1 MTGRVELTRKQNF
14 IHIFARRSTIGLN
27 TEIDMSTKSET
38 TKQELLPAVIETRT
52 AILQAASQL
61 SHEEQNTVFLGVW
74 SVKDLIAHLIG
85 WDYANL
91 AAAKDIQA
99 GKLPGF
105 YAHQD
110 KDWKTFNAELVAK
123 YKRDDF
129 EELSALSRDSQG
141 QLIEYLESIP
151 PENIEKDFGVR
162 TARNYKVT
170 IERLMQAELKDG
182 QEHLKQIQDFAA
194 TL

>member
-1 MTGRVELTRKQNF
+1 M
-14 IHIFARRSTIGLN
+14 
-27 TEIDMSTKSET
+27 
-38 TKQELLPAVIETRT
+38 
-52 AILQAASQL
+52 
-61 SHEEQNTVFLGVW
+61 
-74 SVKDLIAHLIG
+74 IAHLIG

-99 GKLPGF
+99 GKLPEF
-105 YAHQD
+105 YAHYD

-141 QLIEYLESIP
+141 QLIAYLESVP
-151 PENIEKDFGVR
+151 AEAFEKDFGVR
-162 TARNYKVT
+162 TGRNYKVT
-170 IERLMQAELKDG
+170 IARLMQAELKDG
-182 QEHLKQIQDFAA
+182 QEHLEQIQEFSA

>member
-1 MTGRVELTRKQNF
+1 MKL
-14 IHIFARRSTIGLN
+14 
-27 TEIDMSTKSET
+27 KSENI
-38 TKQELLPAVIETRT
+38 QELLLAIIETRT
-52 AILQAASQL
+52 AVLQAASQL
-61 SHEEQNTVFLGVW
+61 PPKAQDTAFLGVW

-99 GKLPGF
+99 GKLPEF

-110 KDWKTFNAELVAK
+110 KDWKTFNAALVAK

-129 EELSALSRDSQG
+129 EELLVLERDSQG

-151 PENIEKDFGVR
+151 AEVIEKDFGVR
-162 TARNYKVT
+162 TVRNYKVT
-170 IERLMQAELKDG
+170 IARLLQAELKDG
-182 QEHLKQIQDFAA
+182 QEHLEQIRKFSKKLQY
-194 TL
+194 T

>member
-1 MTGRVELTRKQNF
+1 M
-14 IHIFARRSTIGLN
+14 N
-27 TEIDMSTKSET
+27 TKPQTPN
-38 TKQELLPAVIETRT
+38 QELLSAIIETRT
-52 AILQAASQL
+52 AVLQAASQL

-85 WDYANL
+85 WDFANL

-99 GKLPGF
+99 GKLPEF
-105 YAHQD
+105 YAHYD

-129 EELSALSRDSQG
+129 EELSALSRYSQG

-151 PENIEKDFGVR
+151 AENIEKDFGVR
-162 TARNYKVT
+162 SGRNEKVT
-170 IERLMQAELKDG
+170 ILHLLQAELKDG
-182 QEHLKQIQDFAA
+182 QEHLKQIQEFAEE
-194 TL
+194 LNH